1 MNVAEL
7 KKLNTR
13 FYSEVLRKKFFVLY
27 EDSRQSLTHPRDH
40 HSDEEDEDY
49 EPARLEY
56 YNNRRNWEAGE
67 RPRRVIILRDA
78 FTITRKRDTR
88 ESFHKFVIA
97 IYTVEACLGIVFD
110 DEETM
115 ETWLEMLIS
124 CQMGGR
130 SVDGRLL
137 QPKYKHVYEVDVQ
150 HFEPDLASN
159 TFQMSGPHRLVL
171 TSSDVKFFAVG
182 SYQPICFLIKSIRG
196 CKIPLANRKLFKL
209 CIGGSSESGSGELV
223 MKCADE
229 AISDAIRVT
238 LYDGMRSLENN
249 SNSSLSRN
257 HRGRTGSSRTTI
269 PFNSNNMSRT
279 NSWSNVEK
287 KSGLASSLT
296 NSSSSKTHHQRQH
309 SAAALMDEKRQ
320 RTTSEGN
327 SHFELNKKIRGG
339 KSITSGSPM
348 SPGSFISSESAGSSN
363 SLDDTIETMD
373 NRMVTPIDDYVG
385 PATIFEESSAE
396 SCLEQTSAGLSI
408 VSRTPA
414 GGGPT
419 SGGSADTTLISSS
432 SSAGA
437 LNHPIDINVNYTPID
452 IIPSLAGMT
461 TGTDS
466 AILASSPPG
475 NATHY
480 STILTG
486 ASLSAVIPP
495 MTAGDKPVNDYMI
508 MSPPTTT
515 SSTKKSVKT
524 ANDQPVKHKPL
535 SGLIDEFAMNDESS
549 NASNVTS
556 PNSQS
561 SYNPLLDMDVA
572 GTESNTEDSNAYM
585 VMSPAT
591 SSSGGGSR
599 MGTGP
604 RKISQHIKSNT
615 TEKVGSASV
624 TSEDYMDMSPA
635 SKGSVPIP
643 NRNERALSFGTSPSA
658 ALTSHLVDYMKTSD
672 SNSTTSDY
680 LIMSPVDPD
689 KNPDFKH
696 PSIKLRTSSVED
708 SSQGS
713 SGAGSG
719 ARPKTRGR
727 IYRGQSDSQR
737 SSMSFDEHWELGFSP
752 QESSGAT
759 LMGPEINELDYAP
772 LDIARSVNLSKAKV
786 DSLNPKEVE
795 SKLRLD
801 DFEDEMIDEQE
812 EVSKHPRAYS
822 VGCRGSNSSVST
834 TGSGSSHWRH
844 HKSRF
849 IDIPGATT
857 ASGTSGTGTGSQ
869 TSSISPGTALISGQS
884 PSTIT
889 SRLGSWI
896 RHRTGS
902 VPSKSAI
909 NGRRRH
915 RTQSEGE
922 KDEV

>member
-1 MNVAEL
+1 MISLSNQG
-7 KKLNTR
+7 NFTR
-13 FYSEVLRKKFFVLY
+13 FFH
-27 EDSRQSLTHPRDH
+27 SLQ
-40 HSDEEDEDY
+40 EEDEDY

-159 TFQMSGPHRLVL
+159 SFQMSGPHRMVL
-171 TSSDVKFFAVG
+171 TSFDVKFFAVG

-196 CKIPLANRKLFKL
+196 CKIPLANRRLFKL
-209 CIGGSSESGSGELV
+209 CIGGSSESGSGDLV

-257 HRGRTGSSRTTI
+257 HHRRTGTSRTSI
-269 PFNSNNMSRT
+269 PINPFNSNNMRSRT
-279 NSWSNVEK
+279 HSWSNVDK

-296 NSSSSKTHHQRQH
+296 NAATSSASSSSNKTHHQRQR
-309 SAAALMDEKRQ
+309 SAAELNDEKRQ

-396 SCLEQTSAGLSI
+396 SCLEQTASGLSI
-408 VSRTPA
+408 VSRAP
-414 GGGPT
+414 GGD
-419 SGGSADTTLISSS
+419 SAETTLISSS
-432 SSAGA
+432 SCSGA
-437 LNHPIDINVNYTPID
+437 LNHHPIDINVNYTPID

-486 ASLSAVIPP
+486 GSTASSSAASVIPP
-495 MTAGDKPVNDYMI
+495 NPSSSKPLNDYMI
-508 MSPPTTT
+508 MSPPSTT
-515 SSTKKSVKT
+515 SSTKKSLITSSVME
-524 ANDQPVKHKPL
+524 QPVKHKPL
-535 SGLIDEFAMNDESS
+535 SGLIDEFAMDESS

-556 PNSQS
+556 PNR
-561 SYNPLLDMDVA
+561 YVFRIIIVALVILLTKCSFVA
-572 GTESNTEDSNAYM
+572 
-585 VMSPAT
+585 
-591 SSSGGGSR
+591 
-599 MGTGP
+599 
-604 RKISQHIKSNT
+604 K
-615 TEKVGSASV
+615 
-624 TSEDYMDMSPA
+624 
-635 SKGSVPIP
+635 VPITP
-643 NRNERALSFGTSPSA
+643 YWTW
-658 ALTSHLVDYMKTSD
+658 T
-672 SNSTTSDY
+672 
-680 LIMSPVDPD
+680 
-689 KNPDFKH
+689 
-696 PSIKLRTSSVED
+696 
-708 SSQGS
+708 
-713 SGAGSG
+713 
-719 ARPKTRGR
+719 
-727 IYRGQSDSQR
+727 
-737 SSMSFDEHWELGFSP
+737 
-752 QESSGAT
+752 
-759 LMGPEINELDYAP
+759 
-772 LDIARSVNLSKAKV
+772 
-786 DSLNPKEVE
+786 
-795 SKLRLD
+795 
-801 DFEDEMIDEQE
+801 
-812 EVSKHPRAYS
+812 
-822 VGCRGSNSSVST
+822 
-834 TGSGSSHWRH
+834 
-844 HKSRF
+844 
-849 IDIPGATT
+849 
-857 ASGTSGTGTGSQ
+857 
-869 TSSISPGTALISGQS
+869 
-884 PSTIT
+884 
-889 SRLGSWI
+889 
-896 RHRTGS
+896 
-902 VPSKSAI
+902 
-909 NGRRRH
+909 
-915 RTQSEGE
+915 
-922 KDEV
+922 